1 MKKLNKN
8 ILESA
13 TVLYVEDEDLIRE
26 EMYYFLNRYVKKLY
40 VAKNGEEGLKLFHEI
55 NPDII
60 ITDIQ
65 MPVMNGIEMLK
76 EINNKNIPVIITTA
90 YSDIDFFLDA
100 IELKIDKFII
110 KPIDLSEIITS
121 IQDLVGASRLKK
133 KLSENDRLLE
143 IIDENVLISI
153 TDKDGIIIDVSS
165 SFCEFVGY
173 TKEELLGNTH
183 KILRH
188 EDNSSDFYKNMWET
202 IRKGEVF
209 QAEIRNRKKSKEIC
223 WANLTI
229 TPLFQ
234 DGEIV
239 NYIAIR
245 QDTTNKKKLEDIAIH
260 DDMTGLYNRRYL
272 NEVIEKEI
280 RRIKREESIL
290 SLVTIDVDYF
300 KKYNDTYG
308 HPEGDKVLTE
318 VAKILKEHAQRATDY
333 IFRMGGEEFGIIFSD
348 LSIEKSLDFVKDIV
362 KAVEDLKIEHIS
374 NETGNYITI
383 SAGLIVQS
391 AANLDSFKEMYKLS
405 DEALYKAKENGKNQV
420 VLSDKSQ

>member
-1 MKKLNKN
+1 MKKLNKK

-26 EMYYFLNRYVKKLY
+26 EMYYFLNRYVKNLFI
-40 VAKNGEEGLKLFHEI
+40 AKNGKEGLKLFHEK

-65 MPVMNGIEMLK
+65 MPVMNGLDMLK
-76 EINNKNIPVIITTA
+76 EINNRNIPVIITTA

-110 KPIDLSEIITS
+110 KPIDLSEIITN

-133 KLSENDRLLE
+133 KLFENDRLLE

-183 KILRH
+183 KILKH
-188 EDNSSDFYKNMWET
+188 EDNPSDFYKNMWET
-202 IRKGEVF
+202 IKKGEVF
-209 QAEIRNRKKSKEIC
+209 RTEIRNRKKSNEIC

-234 DGEIV
+234 DGEIE
-239 NYIAIR
+239 NFIAIR
-245 QDTTNKKKLEDIAIH
+245 QDTTNKKKLEEIAIH

-280 RRIKREESIL
+280 RRIKREDSIL

-308 HPEGDKVLTE
+308 HPEGDIVLIE
-318 VAKILKEHAQRATDY
+318 VARVLKEHAQRATDY

-362 KAVEDLKIEHIS
+362 KAVENLKIKHKNS
-374 NETGNYITI
+374 ETCDFITI

-391 AANLDSFKEMYKLS
+391 AQNLESFKEMYKLS